1 VHKDLVSQ
9 NVQICTVL
17 VLTDLFTPH
26 SAVIPQ
32 SDVTRTSPNIIG
44 VRLDQGLQ
52 ITARGPNPAREDI
65 SSGSRRHFV
74 NIEKIL
80 YLQKMH

>member
-1 VHKDLVSQ
+1 MHKDLVSQ
-9 NVQICTVL
+9 NEQICGAV
-17 VLTDLFTPH
+17 VLTDLFTLH

-44 VRLDQGLQ
+44 VRLEQGLQ

-65 SSGSRRHFV
+65 SSGSRRYFV
-74 NIEKIL
+74 NNEKIM
-80 YLQKMH
+80 YL